1 MQRSLKLNKNKNY
14 TKKIVAYDL
23 KYLII
28 NNMKFIG
35 EAKTT
40 FEIKPKGPFTDLVV
54 IDILTRIDDKYLG
67 MDVEDLTVS
76 KNTWRLLY
84 RDYSK
89 YYKDYIERKGLCKA
103 FKIPVFIFSKDRM
116 NNSSMKV
123 DNPSKAENGYV
134 TKIGYA
140 NILVKCD
147 GTTPS
152 KVS

>member
-35 EAKTT
+35 EAKTR
-40 FEIKPKGPFTDLVV
+40 FEIRPKGPFTDLVL
-54 IDILTRIDDKYLG
+54 IDILTKIDEKYIG
-67 MDVEDLTVS
+67 VDVENLTILKTS
-76 KNTWRLLY
+76 WRLLY
-84 RDYSK
+84 RTFSK
-89 YYKDYIERKGLCKA
+89 HYKDYIKRKEISKA
-103 FKIPVFIFSKDRM
+103 FKIPVFIFSKDRL
-116 NNSSMKV
+116 NNTSMKV
-123 DNPSKAENGYV
+123 DKPSKPNYGFV
-134 TKIGYA
+134 TRIGYT

-147 GTTPS
+147 GTTPP